1 MSFYMRYEL
10 SRLIREEEAKTF
22 AGVRRDTGHPVYL
35 HLIAEGAAGSP
46 AGLLELIQKAER
58 AGALLDTGD
67 FAGTRYV
74 VTEPIEP
81 FYGLRRWLEEVAER
95 SSAKNP
101 LRTSTPVPERKA
113 APPLPPLP
121 SRGVEPGFS
130 RPATPPAASSP
141 APSAGPSEFTLLFG
155 NKGPGSSLPTAS
167 ESRRGSRSQPQ
178 DDFDAY
184 FSGGGGKGSSSAPPA
199 PPAGKAGEFT
209 SLFGSG
215 ESPAKS
221 VPSRRAPDEPPPSAA
236 SLPGMRAPSSPLPSW
251 RPQAPETGIGE
262 FDKVFNP
269 PTPPPKPAPPP
280 AANPEPDWPEF
291 ASAPPAAGPDGSEG
305 QFTRFFGGAIPGE
318 EIDIAAEQAKNA
330 GVKDE
335 TAPFQAAGG
344 FTRVFGPEPGAKAP
358 PPPPP
363 PIAGSNTVN
372 MRASQLFSLD
382 AAFIQ
387 RDPSAEE
394 AAPEAKAVQNP
405 VGGEPGEYTKMIS
418 LGGDAEPAAMPG
430 MPPAAQQSPVRAAAP
445 LSQAMP
451 AIMTAEKR
459 GKRILRTV
467 LIVLGTAAG
476 LGVLFV
482 IIFLIMKHFAGAQ

>member
-22 AGVRRDTGHPVYL
+22 AGVRRDTGGAVYL
-35 HLIAEGAAGSP
+35 HLIAEGAAGPP
-46 AGLLELIQKAER
+46 AGLLDLIRQAER
-58 AGALLDTGD
+58 AGAVLDTGD

-81 FYGLRRWLEEVAER
+81 FYGLRVWLQEVVDR

-101 LRTSTPVPERKA
+101 FRSATPPPERRP
-113 APPLPPLP
+113 APELPPLP
-121 SRGVEPGFS
+121 SRSSAPNSPRQAPPPQPPPG
-130 RPATPPAASSP
+130 SP
-141 APSAGPSEFTLLFG
+141 APSGPSEFTLLFG
-155 NKGPGSSLPTAS
+155 NKSQGSSLPTAS
-167 ESRRGSRSQPQ
+167 QTGKGGRPQPPQ
-178 DDFDAY
+178 DDFDAF
-184 FSGGGGKGSSSAPPA
+184 FSGGGKGASSAPTA

-221 VPSRRAPDEPPPSAA
+221 VPPRAAPGAPPPSAA
-236 SLPGMRAPSSPLPSW
+236 SLPGMRSPSSPLPSW

-269 PTPPPKPAPPP
+269 PAPPPKSTPPPP
-280 AANPEPDWPEF
+280 AANAEPDWPEF
-291 ASAPPAAGPDGSEG
+291 ASGPPSEKPDAEG
-305 QFTRFFGGAIPGE
+305 NFTRFFGGAIPGE

-330 GVKDE
+330 GVRDE

-344 FTRVFGPEPGAKAP
+344 FTRVFGPEPGARLP

-363 PIAGSNTVN
+363 PASSNTVN

-382 AAFIQ
+382 APFMQ
-387 RDPSAEE
+387 RDPETEE
-394 AAPEAKAVQNP
+394 GAPEQKAIQNP
-405 VGGEPGEYTKMIS
+405 VGAEPGEYTKMIS
-418 LGGDAEPAAMPG
+418 LGGDAELGSSSG
-430 MPPAAQQSPVRAAAP
+430 MPPAPQAPVRAAAP

-459 GKRILRTV
+459 GKRIIRTV
-467 LIVLGTAAG
+467 FIVVGALASLT
-476 LGVLFV
+476 VLFV
-482 IIFLIMKHFAGAQ
+482 IIFLIMKHFATPQ